1 MPEDYPRID
10 VTVDVVA
17 LTEIDASLHVLVVRR
32 GNPPFEGEWA
42 LPGGYLEVDE
52 DLAAGAA
59 RELGEETG
67 VSVRHEELR
76 QLGAFGAPDRD
87 PRNRTV
93 SVAFLA
99 ELDREAEAT
108 GGSDAAEAVWKPVD
122 ELLTSDLAFDHETIL
137 RAGVAA
143 SRWSASL
150 PSAHADPG

>member
-1 MPEDYPRID
+1 MSEDYPRID

-17 LTEIDASLHVLVVRR
+17 LTESDATPHVLVVRR
-32 GNPPFEGEWA
+32 GNPPFEGAWA

-59 RELGEETG
+59 RELHEETG
-67 VSVRHEELR
+67 VSVHPEELR
-76 QLGAFGAPDRD
+76 QLGAYGAPDRD

-99 ELDREAEAT
+99 ELDGEAEAT
-108 GGSDAAEAVWKPVD
+108 GGSDAAEAAWRSVD
-122 ELLTSDLAFDHETIL
+122 ELTELAFDHGRIL
-137 RAGVAA
+137 RDGVAA
-143 SRWSASL
+143 SRWAASL